1 MYWTRLPYRIWSN
14 WLLSTWRTTTLEITS
29 QFNTSSRALENL
41 LTLTWEAILL
51 PRHPSSMKALLSYFQ
66 NFVTYLFIYQR
77 LEIFDKREISEQ
89 ERKYLMGLIQQKE
102 LRVARNHSL
111 INDSS
116 LTKIIDGNTT
126 VDSILSPKVSQS
138 KLGSNRY
145 GSKIRINENS
155 NSPSN

>member
-1 MYWTRLPYRIWSN
+1 
-14 WLLSTWRTTTLEITS
+14 
-29 QFNTSSRALENL
+29 
-41 LTLTWEAILL
+41 
-51 PRHPSSMKALLSYFQ
+51 MKALLSYFQ

-77 LEIFDKREISEQ
+77 LEIFDQREISEQ